1 MKTKIFALSLA
12 FLATTAFAKEDTP
25 KKVEEIQIKNSDK
38 FNESLKKYKGCNLKE
53 LSSHLVSGNNV
64 HKQSFA
70 VKHVSDE
77 VAEYDFYAVTE
88 DKSMNADRI
97 RGATCEFVMKN
108 NCRVFWGNIFNM
120 AFIADKPTAAF
131 PLDSTPHYMISP
143 EITCDKFDFKKMQS
157 KGTGDTMK
165 KEMKMPKKEM
175 KLNLNM

>member
-1 MKTKIFALSLA
+1 MKTKIFALSLSC
-12 FLATTAFAKEDTP
+12 LAITAFANEDAP
-25 KKVEEIQIKNSDK
+25 QKVEEIKIKNSDK
-38 FNESLKKYKGCNLKE
+38 FNSSLKKYKGCNLKE

-70 VKHVSDE
+70 VKHVSDD

-97 RGATCEFVMKN
+97 RGATCEFVMQN

-157 KGTGDTMK
+157 KGP